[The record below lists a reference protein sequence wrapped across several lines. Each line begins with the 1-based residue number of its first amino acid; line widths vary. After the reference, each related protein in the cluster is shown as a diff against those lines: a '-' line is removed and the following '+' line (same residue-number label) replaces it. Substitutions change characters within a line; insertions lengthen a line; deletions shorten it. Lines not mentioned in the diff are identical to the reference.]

1 MEEEVPDIRT
11 LPLGICIVENNSYF
25 CNKKSYLTAQQRKTL
40 KFARLPTRYLYFSNN
55 SLKVYSSI
63 G

>member
-40 KFARLPTRYLYFSNN
+40 KFARLLTRYRHFSNN

>member
-40 KFARLPTRYLYFSNN
+40 KFARLLNRYLYSSNN
-55 SLKVYSSI
+55 SLKVYLSI

>member
-40 KFARLPTRYLYFSNN
+40 KFARLPTRYPYFSNI

>member
-25 CNKKSYLTAQQRKTL
+25 CNKKLRKECNL
-40 KFARLPTRYLYFSNN
+40 LELS
-55 SLKVYSSI
+55 V